1 MRRIILV
8 TVLVV
13 VALFAIAGGIF
24 YYFYNNYLYY
34 STDDAQVTGTVLNVS
49 SPAAGQVDAWTVALG
64 SKVTAGQQVGTVTT
78 VSTVTGKP
86 DTVKVTS
93 PISGTIVQDSTV
105 SGQAVAVGS
114 TLAEVTDL
122 NNVSITAYVDE
133 GEISNVKVGQEVDI
147 TIDAYKGTSYKGHIQ
162 TIVSATAGTFS
173 LLPTNDV
180 TSGNFSKV
188 TQRIPVIISL
198 EDNSG
203 TTIVPGLSAEV
214 KVHLH

>member
-34 STDDAQVTGTVLNVS
+34 STDDAQVTGSVLNVS
-49 SPAAGQVDAWTVALG
+49 SPVSGQVDVWSVALG
-64 SKVTAGQQVGTVTT
+64 TNVVAGQQVGTITS
-78 VSTVTGKP
+78 VSTVTGRP
-86 DTVKVTS
+86 VTTKVTS
-93 PISGTIVQDSTV
+93 PIAGTIVQDGTI
-105 SGQAVAVGS
+105 SGQTVAAGTS
-114 TLAEVTDL
+114 LAEVTNL
-122 NNVSITAYVDE
+122 NNISITAYVDE
-133 GEISNVKVGQEVDI
+133 SAISNVKVGQDVDI
-147 TIDAYKGTSYKGHIQ
+147 TVDAYKGTSYKGHIR

-188 TQRIPVIISL
+188 GQRIPVIISL
-198 EDNSG
+198 EGNSG